1 MIKFIFLVPIISY
14 TDNIIIMEK
23 TKTHVNGIISVLL
36 AAFFL
41 LSITACK
48 NRQSNEGASTVP
60 DTRKDYDNKAD
71 VIKEISEYPL
81 PTSFDVTKLLVEA
94 GASYILNLCNP
105 VANVN
110 RYISLKS
117 KALNLGVYGADLS
130 YAATYNQAQETM
142 QYLEVSHELLTDLE
156 IEAGFNEDMVSSI
169 QRNIDNVDS
178 LIYIISESFFRT
190 YKYLA
195 SNEQDDM
202 SILVMAGSWIEA
214 LYITTQISIISKDNT
229 EIIDIIANQNSSL
242 EKLLEVMAP
251 IRVIDTGADIYEGLL
266 GLHEIYQQSG
276 TDFSPEQLED
286 LINRTEVLRKMIIT

>member
-1 MIKFIFLVPIISY
+1 
-14 TDNIIIMEK
+14 MEK
-23 TKTHVNGIISVLL
+23 TKTHVNGIISILL

-169 QRNIDNVDS
+169 ERNIDNVDS

>member
-1 MIKFIFLVPIISY
+1 MK
-14 TDNIIIMEK
+14 K
-23 TKTHVNGIISVLL
+23 TKTQVDGIVSILL

-41 LSITACK
+41 LSIAACK
-48 NRQSNEGASTVP
+48 NRQSNERASTEP
-60 DTRKDYDNKAD
+60 ETEEDYDSKTD

-105 VANVN
+105 VDNVN

-142 QYLEVSHELLTDLE
+142 QYLDVSRELLTDLE
-156 IEAGFNEDMVSSI
+156 IEAGFNEDMVSRIERSI
-169 QRNIDNVDS
+169 DDVDS
-178 LIYIISESFFRT
+178 LINIISDSFFKT
-190 YKYLA
+190 YEYLA

-214 LYITTQISIISKDNT
+214 LYITTQINLISKDNS
-229 EIIDIIANQNSSL
+229 EIIDIITDQKASL
-242 EKLLEVMAP
+242 DKLLEVMAP
-251 IRVIDTGADIYEGLL
+251 ISVIDTGADIYEGLM
-266 GLHEIYQQSG
+266 GLHEIYEQGG
-276 TDFSPEQLED
+276 TELSSEQLKE
-286 LINRTEVLRKMIIT
+286 LISRTEELRRMIIT

>member
-1 MIKFIFLVPIISY
+1 
-14 TDNIIIMEK
+14 MEK

-48 NRQSNEGASTVP
+48 NRQSSEGASTVP
-60 DTRKDYDNKAD
+60 DTRKDYD
-71 VIKEISEYPL
+71 PL

-169 QRNIDNVDS
+169 ERNIDNVDS